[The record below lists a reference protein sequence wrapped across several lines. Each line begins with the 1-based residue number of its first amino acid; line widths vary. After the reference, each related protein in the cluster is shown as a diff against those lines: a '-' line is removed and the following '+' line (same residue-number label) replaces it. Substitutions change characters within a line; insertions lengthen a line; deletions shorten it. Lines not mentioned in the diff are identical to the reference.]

1 MIEFCAYFTK
11 YFDGVLTLSQKRPL
25 NFVSVDV
32 YCVEF
37 YGKIGDYFCIL
48 KLIFKGL
55 FYGRS

>member
-11 YFDGVLTLSQKRPL
+11 YFDGVLILSQKRPL

-37 YGKIGDYFCIL
+37 YGKIGDYFYIL
-48 KLIFKGL
+48 KLIFKD
-55 FYGRS
+55 